1 MPARAGPVARPAVA
15 PHPVPPCAPPFCL
28 ASPFPFPPPPCP
40 SPSPSL
46 LLFPVSSLSCSLPV
60 PVPVPPPL
68 PLPLPLPSSFFLF
81 VPLPSSSPTPSLP
94 PPCSFSS
101 FLQVPFRS
109 CPCVMLGLRP
119 LLAPAPCLTPYRLRD
134 LATGGGCCWGTVVAL
149 GGTAFPP
156 SAVPARASVPQPRG
170 LRTGCGPARPACTTS
185 SCVPSASL
193 VGVDGGGWLWGLGGY
208 WCRVWGLLSA
218 PSHRSPLPCP
228 FPFLPPLPFPSHIA
242 MSLPSF
248 PLLSP
253 FPPSLD
259 PLVVPWRAP
268 CAWRLFV
275 WPAVP

>member
-1 MPARAGPVARPAVA
+1 MAELLLVTAYGEKKKKKGA
-15 PHPVPPCAPPFCL
+15 
-28 ASPFPFPPPPCP
+28 FPFLSLRDAWPSPPPC
-40 SPSPSL
+40 
-46 LLFPVSSLSCSLPV
+46 SCSLPDA
-60 PVPVPPPL
+60 L
-68 PLPLPLPSSFFLF
+68 PAERSCHGWWLLLGHSCGAGRDGVSAQRCAGTCECAAASRLADRVWP
-81 VPLPSSSPTPSLP
+81 SPTRVHHQQLRA
-94 PPCSFSS
+94 F
-101 FLQVPFRS
+101 
-109 CPCVMLGLRP
+109 GL
-119 LLAPAPCLTPYRLRD
+119 AGW
-134 LATGGGCCWGTVVAL
+134 GGW
-149 GGTAFPP
+149 
-156 SAVPARASVPQPRG
+156 
-170 LRTGCGPARPACTTS
+170 
-185 SCVPSASL
+185 
-193 VGVDGGGWLWGLGGY
+193 GGWLWGLGGY